1 MHRTPLVVAA
11 LVSLAPL
18 LSACGGGDVAV
29 RVVQE
34 GGGEGNVQPVADLPV
49 QFLPY
54 DRDSIFDA
62 LTAAAE
68 EPEPQVPEA
77 LQEALD
83 SVRVLQEQWREA
95 ETEWADVRDELQQLS
110 NRLQNMD
117 PRSREYRQLFE
128 RFNQLEGRE
137 QQLNQAKNQ
146 AFERFD
152 SLQTATLERADS
164 VRAVRDSWADIAYQD
179 YVTIVDSILE
189 AEGVE
194 VREDTTDADGYA
206 TVSLPNRRWWVHT
219 RTDVPFGELY
229 WNVPVEPAETDT
241 LVLDPE
247 NAERRLRL

>member
-1 MHRTPLVVAA
+1 MRRTHLVVAA
-11 LVSLAPL
+11 LVFLPPL
-18 LSACGGGDVAV
+18 LSACGGGEVTV

-34 GGGEGNVQPVADLPV
+34 GGEEGNAQPVADLPLE
-49 QFLPY
+49 FLPF

-62 LTAAAE
+62 LAASAE
-68 EPEPQVPEA
+68 EPEPQVPQE
-77 LQEALD
+77 LQTALD

-95 ETEWADVRDELQQLS
+95 ETQWADVRDELQRLS

-117 PRSREYRQLFE
+117 PRSREYRELYD

-137 QQLNQAKNQ
+137 QQLNQTKNQ

-152 SLQTATLERADS
+152 SLQTATLERSDS
-164 VRAVRDSWADIAYQD
+164 VRAVRDAWADIAFQD
-179 YVTIVDSILE
+179 YTTIVDSILE

-194 VREDTTDADGYA
+194 IRQDTTDAEGYA
-206 TVSLPNRRWWVHT
+206 TLSLPNRQWWVHA

-241 LVLDPE
+241 LVLDAE